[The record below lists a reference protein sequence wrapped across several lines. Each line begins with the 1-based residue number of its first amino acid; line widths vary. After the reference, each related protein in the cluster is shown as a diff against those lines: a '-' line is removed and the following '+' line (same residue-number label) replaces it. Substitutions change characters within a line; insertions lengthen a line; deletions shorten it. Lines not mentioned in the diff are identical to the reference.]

1 MYVYMLKKTL
11 RISIDFLT
19 PLSLF
24 TLQPQRLSVCPRSWP
39 QYVVG
44 DERDAFDTVSYS
56 LPLLSFAF
64 CYRVRPK
71 YNLPLENKMLC
82 M

>member
-44 DERDAFDTVSYS
+44 DERDAFDTVSFLSHS
-56 LPLLSFAF
+56 LSVIVSDRHNLLQMVSTLVEFF
-64 CYRVRPK
+64 
-71 YNLPLENKMLC
+71 
-82 M
+82 